1 MQLDLA
7 TSGKGGI
14 GVFLGVCVLSAA
26 FGFADGHVQGG
37 MVGDLSLMS
46 PEFVQVELCLLC

>member
-26 FGFADGHVQGG
+26 FGLADGHVQGD